1 MWKTKASI
9 AALIGSLAAS
19 GCNSAGPL
27 SSSRD
32 GMAPVLRGYVVGIG
46 ATASRSGVVAYSGA
60 SAGTLLVTVQETPSI
75 SVKVDD
81 DGTFTLR
88 GLPSGSFTVI
98 FKQDGAVIG
107 TQQFT
112 AVLPNQELTVTVEL
126 VDGEIVL
133 LDERRTGIG
142 HGDIEIEGDIT
153 RVMSVSTSGDS
164 RFQID
169 GKTVIV
175 RPGVT
180 SIREGN
186 TARTVKDLE
195 SGMQVHVKAVWV
207 EGSATDVL
215 AQSIV
220 IQDDVEVPS
229 GTSEGKATICHMP
242 PGNPANRKTLEVGAS
257 AVPAHLAHG
266 DAMGPCAGSEAPR
279 NSGGGNGNGGDKG
292 NKGGNGKGGK
302 K

>member
-9 AALIGSLAAS
+9 AALIGSFAAS

-46 ATASRSGVVAYSGA
+46 ATSSRSNVVAYSGA
-60 SAGTLLVTVQETPSI
+60 AAGTLLVSVQEAPSI

-81 DGTFTLR
+81 DGEFTLR

-98 FKQDGAVIG
+98 FKQDGVVIG

-142 HGDIEIEGDIT
+142 HGDIELEGDIT
-153 RVMSVSTSGDS
+153 RVMNVSTSGDS
-164 RFQID
+164 RLEID

-186 TARTVKDLE
+186 TARTVRDLE
-195 SGMQVHVKAVWV
+195 DGMQVHVKGVWI

-215 AQSIV
+215 AHSIV
-220 IQDDVEVPS
+220 IQDDVEDGPS

-242 PGNPANRKTLEVGAS
+242 PGNPANRKTLEIGAS

-279 NSGGGNGNGGDKG
+279 NNGGGNGGDKG